1 MASSRRLSAA
11 EFLFHVISVVKAH
24 VPENSRLCV
33 GLSGGR
39 DSVVLLHL
47 LAEARMN
54 FPFHLSAIHVNHQIS
69 LNAERWA
76 EFCVSFCEKLNV
88 PLTIERVNVSR
99 ESGKGLE
106 ASAREMRYAAYRK
119 AEVDIIALAHHRDD
133 QAETVL
139 LQALRGAGIKGISA
153 MPHWKV
159 LADGKVIFRPLLDAA
174 PDLLTDYA
182 MVNLLPWIEDES
194 NQDTRFTR
202 NFLRHEIFPR
212 LAQSSTENLARLGSH
227 AAEAQA
233 LLDKL
238 AEIDFA
244 AVAKEGRLHR
254 PRLLA
259 LGEARAKNLIRF
271 SLVQASIPAP
281 NSAQLQEIVEQLQR
295 RQADDLTEI
304 TWANWQLRCFGE
316 ELFFMPV
323 QRTKNSSWRIEWRG
337 EKECPLPHAA
347 GRLSVQEQDG
357 TGISQARLA
366 GKKCSVRS
374 RVGGEKFHAHENR
387 PRRTLKNLLQ
397 EARVPPW
404 ERDLMPLFFCDDILV
419 WVPGIGID
427 AQFVAQAG
435 EVGLCLAWQK

>member
-1 MASSRRLSAA
+1 MASSRRLSAV
-11 EFLFHVISVVKAH
+11 ELPSHVIAVVKAH
-24 VPENSRLCV
+24 ISENSRLCV

-47 LAEARMN
+47 LVDALRH
-54 FPFHLSAIHVNHQIS
+54 FSFHLSAIHVNHQIS
-69 LNAERWA
+69 PNADRWA
-76 EFCVSFCEKLNV
+76 DFCVSLCEKLGV
-88 PLTIERVNVSR
+88 PLAIERVSVSR

-106 ASAREMRYAAYRK
+106 ASAREMRYAAYR
-119 AEVDIIALAHHRDD
+119 AVDADVIALAHHRND

-153 MPHWKV
+153 MPHRKI
-159 LADGKVIFRPLLDAA
+159 LSDGKVIFRPLLDVASDVVA
-174 PDLLTDYA
+174 DYGATNALT
-182 MVNLLPWIEDES
+182 WIEDES
-194 NQDTRFTR
+194 NQDTQFTR

-233 LLDKL
+233 LLDEL

-244 AVAKEGRLHR
+244 AVANNGRLHR

-259 LGEARAKNLIRF
+259 LGEARAKNLLRF

-281 NSAQLQEIVEQLQR
+281 NSAQLQEILQQLQR
-295 RQADDLTEI
+295 RQADDLIEI
-304 TWANWQLRCFGE
+304 TWANCQLRCFGD
-316 ELFFMPV
+316 ELFFMPA
-323 QRTKNSSWRIEWRG
+323 QREKSPNWQIEWRG
-337 EKECPLPHAA
+337 ETECPLPHAIGTLIMREQNGA
-347 GRLSVQEQDG
+347 GVSRAS
-357 TGISQARLA
+357 IA

-374 RVGGEKFHAHENR
+374 RAGGEKFHVHVNR

-397 EARVPPW
+397 EAHVPPW

-419 WVPGIGID
+419 WVSGIGID

-435 EVGLCLAWQK
+435 EVGLCLTWEK